1 MTKLTQISAILSV
14 KDKKKFRE
22 LITTSLFGGKPKH
35 LAMFD
40 LVCKCM
46 SLEKVSVEDRLIQS
60 DLYKMIEKYIVMQK
74 ALSDDMYRGQTLLE
88 IFRLQE
94 NQKLFDSYL
103 NRVSEN
109 SSQSPD
115 TGYGALLAYEK
126 WKFDLLKSRF
136 TNVEIGTIVDLN
148 DRSLI
153 LQKLKQ
159 SVNLASQSTLITK
172 DQNFGLLP
180 FILNFIEEQE
190 LDKYD
195 DIGLYYYCWMMMNYS
210 DEKHWF
216 EKFDA
221 LYRRVSDSIQEEE
234 KSTLYFQGIN
244 FCIRRYNKGEKDY
257 GHILMN
263 YYIEG
268 LDKGYLLVN
277 GWLSRNTYRN
287 ICTIA
292 IRLQRVEEA
301 NKITIAYKDLIRP
314 DERESAYHF
323 NLANISFSEKNYNE
337 AIISMQKVNFDD
349 HLSNLFAKT
358 LLLKIYYESGQIR
371 LLDSHL
377 DAMQVYLQRQKI
389 VGYHKINYDKM
400 IKYTKKILKQNP
412 YDKESKEKLISE
424 ISQESSVTDKEWL
437 LKQASVI

>member
-1 MTKLTQISAILSV
+1 MTKLTQILGILSV
-14 KDKKKFRE
+14 KDRKMFRE
-22 LITTSLFGGKPKH
+22 LITISFFGGKPKH

-40 LVCKCM
+40 LVCKSK
-46 SLEKVSVEDRLIQS
+46 SLSKASVEDRLIQS
-60 DLYKMIEKYIVMQK
+60 DLYKMIEKFIVMQK
-74 ALSDDMYRGQTLLE
+74 AVSDEMYCGQKLLE
-88 IFRLQE
+88 TFRLQE
-94 NQKLFDSYL
+94 NQKLFEAYL
-103 NRVSEN
+103 NKEN
-109 SSQSPD
+109 EHNNQNPD

-136 TNVEIGTIVDLN
+136 TNVEIDTIVNLN

-172 DQNFGLLP
+172 DQNFGLLSYM
-180 FILNFIEEQE
+180 LKYIEEQQW
-190 LDKYD
+190 DKYE
-195 DIGLYYYCWMMMNYS
+195 DIGLYYYCWMMMNFTK
-210 DEKHWF
+210 DEHWF

-221 LYRRVSDSIQEEE
+221 LFRKVSHSIPEEE

-244 FCIRRYNKGEKDY
+244 FCIRRYNNGEKEY

-268 LDKGYLLVN
+268 LDKGYLLLN
-277 GWLSRNTYRN
+277 GWLSRNTFRN

-292 IRLQRVEEA
+292 IRLQRLDDGKKVTTE
-301 NKITIAYKDLIRP
+301 YKDLLRH
-314 DERESAYHF
+314 DDRESAYHF
-323 NLANISFSEKNYNE
+323 NLASIAFAEKNYDD
-337 AIISMQKVNFDD
+337 ALVSMQKVNFDD

-358 LLLKIYYESGQIR
+358 LLLKIYYESGQIT

-377 DAMQVYLQRQKI
+377 DAMQVYLLRKKI
-389 VGYHKINYDKM
+389 VGYHKTNYDKM

-412 YDKESKEKLISE
+412 YDKESKDKLISD
-424 ISQESSVTDKEWL
+424 ISQESSVSDKEWL
-437 LKQASVI
+437 LKQASAI

>member
-1 MTKLTQISAILSV
+1 MTKLAQILTILTP
-14 KDKKKFRE
+14 KDRKKFRE
-22 LITTSLFGGKPKH
+22 LITTSLFGGKAKH

-40 LVCKCM
+40 LVCKNK
-46 SLEKVSVEDRLIQS
+46 SLDKVSVEDRLIQS

-74 ALSDDMYRGQTLLE
+74 AVTDEKYCGQKLLE
-88 IFRLQE
+88 TFRLQE
-94 NQKLFDSYL
+94 NQKLFDTLL
-103 NRVSEN
+103 NKETETN
-109 SSQSPD
+109 LQHPD
-115 TGYGALLAYEK
+115 TNYGAVLAYEK

-136 TNVEIGTIVDLN
+136 TNVEIDTIVSSN
-148 DRSLI
+148 DRALI
-153 LQKLKQ
+153 LQKLKL

-180 FILNFIEEQE
+180 HILTYIQDQQ

-195 DIGLYYYCWMMMNYS
+195 DIGLYYYCWMMMNFTK
-210 DEKHWF
+210 EEIWF
-216 EKFDA
+216 EKFDT
-221 LYRRVSDSIQEEE
+221 LFKRISDTIAEEE

-244 FCIRRYNKGEKDY
+244 FCIRRYNNGEKEY
-257 GHILMN
+257 GHILMK

-268 LDKGYLLVN
+268 LDKGYLLLN

-292 IRLQRVEEA
+292 IRLQRLEEA
-301 NKITIAYKDLIRP
+301 KKITIEYKDLLRQ
-314 DERESAYHF
+314 DDRESAYHF
-323 NLANISFSEKNYNE
+323 NLANMAFSEKNYDE
-337 AIISMQKVNFDD
+337 AIISMQKVDFDD

-389 VGYHKINYDKM
+389 VGYHKLNYDKM

-412 YDKESKEKLISE
+412 FDKESKEKLIAE

-437 LKQASVI
+437 IKQAMAI